1 MKCTKVTA
9 TTLIEMK
16 ARSERIVALTAYEAL
31 FARMLDQAGVDL
43 ILVGDSLGMV
53 FAGYTTTVPV
63 TLEQMLY
70 HTKIVADHV
79 ERAFV
84 VGDMPFM
91 SFQIRPEEAL
101 RNAGRFLQEAGA
113 QAVKV
118 EGGAPIFATV
128 KRIVDAGIPVLG
140 HLGLTPQSIHRF
152 GGYGVRAT
160 APDEAEQ
167 LLRDAKG
174 LEEAGIFALV
184 LEKIPHL
191 LAKQVTEALYI
202 PTIGIGAGPYCD
214 GQILVTQD
222 LLGLFERFRPTF
234 VRRYAELGR
243 IGREACQNYVKDVKE
258 GGFPSLEES
267 F

>member
-1 MKCTKVTA
+1 MKREKVTTA
-9 TTLIEMK
+9 TLIEMK
-16 ARSERIVALTAYEAL
+16 ARGERIVALTAYEAL

-53 FAGYTTTVPV
+53 FAGYATTVPV

-70 HTKIVADHV
+70 HTKIVASNV

-118 EGGAPIFATV
+118 EGGEPIFHTV

-140 HLGLTPQSIHRF
+140 HLGLTPQSIHQF
-152 GGYGVRAT
+152 GGYGTRAKT
-160 APDEAEQ
+160 QEEAAQ

-174 LEEAGIFALV
+174 LEEAGVLALV

-191 LAKQVTEALYI
+191 LAKQVTEALHI
-202 PTIGIGAGPYCD
+202 PTIGIGAGPHCD

-222 LLGLFERFRPTF
+222 LLGLFERFKPKF

-243 IGREACQNYVKDVKE
+243 IGREACQSYVEDVKK
-258 GGFPSLEES
+258 GTFPSLEES